1 MDDKTNTDKFYKFY
15 LIGIILIFLITVILL
30 RSKNTKDT
38 FCHCSN
44 NKNVTGLPSRV
55 TGDLPAGVGDPNFT
69 NGKNGTPSPTVL
81 PQEKFGKGVL

>member
-55 TGDLPAGVGDPNFT
+55 TGDSPTGPVGPNFT
-69 NGKNGTPSPTVL
+69 NGPPSPPVL